1 MWKQTETAAAAA
13 RGAAITTTR
22 APRSNTP
29 IRLADAALQ
38 KMVREGTITQAEAI
52 RYARDPETVQSMRRY

>member
-1 MWKQTETAAAAA
+1 M
-13 RGAAITTTR
+13 
-22 APRSNTP
+22 
-29 IRLADAALQ
+29 DAALQ